1 MARQMELEDYIIT
14 PDRQDLDADC
24 LFAAIRDWKPGIRQ
38 IIAEDYAEVGD
49 RPGLFYLRIRERLK
63 GINYTSGEGLI
74 VRERPGFV
82 ELRRNGLD
90 PVRLSWPKVT
100 ADIVRIIK
108 RERWIGKIE
117 AKAEKAAAA
126 KLKEE
131 AERTAWNL
139 EGKHE
144 S

>member
-24 LFAAIRDWKPGIRQ
+24 LFAAIREWKPGIRQ
-38 IIAEDYAEVGD
+38 IIAEDYEEIGD
-49 RPGLFYLRIRERLK
+49 RPGMFYLRIRERLK

-100 ADIVRIIK
+100 ADIVRMIK

-117 AKAEKAAAA
+117 AKAEKAAAEAMKAEA
-126 KLKEE
+126 K
-131 AERTAWNL
+131 RPAWNL
-139 EGKHE
+139 GGSNE

>member
-24 LFAAIRDWKPGIRQ
+24 LFAAIREWKPGIRQ
-38 IIAEDYAEVGD
+38 IIAEDFAEVGD
-49 RPGLFYLRIRERLK
+49 RPGQFYLRIRELLK

-82 ELRRNGLD
+82 ELQRNGLD

-100 ADIVRIIK
+100 ADIVRMIK

>member
-100 ADIVRIIK
+100 ADIVRMIK

>member
-24 LFAAIRDWKPGIRQ
+24 LFAAIREWKPGIRQ
-38 IIAEDYAEVGD
+38 IIAEDFAEIGD
-49 RPGLFYLRIRERLK
+49 RPGMFYLKIRERLK

-82 ELRRNGLD
+82 ELQRNGLD

-100 ADIVRIIK
+100 ADIVRMIK

>member
-1 MARQMELEDYIIT
+1 MARQMELEDYIVT

-24 LFAAIRDWKPGIRQ
+24 LFAAIREWKPGIRQ

-63 GINYTSGEGLI
+63 GISYTSGEGLI

-82 ELRRNGLD
+82 ELQRNGLD

-100 ADIVRIIK
+100 ADIVRMIK